1 MVAMAVANPAL
12 DYARSVLD
20 GEVDSCRLVRLACER
35 FVKWLE
41 REDIWFDAEEAL
53 FRFQFFEDFLV
64 LENGSPFVLSA
75 WEKFVVGNIY
85 GWKWVDSDFR
95 VITEAHIW
103 LPRKNGKS
111 TLGAGIALC
120 SFVLDDEPLPNFYCI
135 ASDRGQASLLTKYAK
150 GFVKRSPDLQEVL
163 RVRVHDIIRETPE
176 GDAEFKALHA
186 DSDRLDGLNPYGT
199 FGDEAH
205 SWKGRG
211 AYDVMNSAFGA
222 RDQPIFVIISTAGV
236 YDPTKVGVELYEDGV
251 KVLEGSIVS
260 DSLFVLIFALD
271 DPERWDDPAEW
282 RKVNPE
288 LGGAKKMA
296 YMVREAEKARRLPSL
311 LNDFKTKQLNIWTKQ
326 LVAWF
331 SPEAWKGC
339 DGAPEF
345 EGPCFGALDFANTL
359 DFNSFT
365 LYWPETYS
373 LRCWFWLPEYTAL
386 YLAGRY
392 TQSYAQWAKAGFLTL
407 QKDAVALDKR
417 IIKDE
422 VVRVCGEYDVRS
434 IRYDKAKDGLTVAL
448 ELAEDHGLDMVGF
461 AQTPLNFNEPA
472 REFERLVTTGLLRHG
487 NNPVLNWHASNV
499 CAKKNQSDLIMPAR
513 SSEYVK
519 IDGIVTS
526 VMAIGGAMLENQN
539 SLPEV
544 FV

>member
-1 MVAMAVANPAL
+1 MVAMAVENPAL

-20 GEVDSCRLVRLACER
+20 GEVDSCRLVKLACER
-35 FVKWLE
+35 FMKWME
-41 REDIWFDAEEAL
+41 REDIWYDVEAAQARFD
-53 FRFQFFEDFLV
+53 FFADFLV
-64 LENGSPFVLSA
+64 LKDGQAFELSP
-75 WEKFVVGNIY
+75 WQKFVVGNIY
-85 GWKWVDSDFR
+85 GWKRVEDDRR
-95 VITEAHIW
+95 VISEAHIW
-103 LPRKNGKS
+103 IPRKNGKT
-111 TLGAGIALC
+111 TLGAGLGLGAIA
-120 SFVLDDEPLPNFYCI
+120 LDDEAEPNVYCV
-135 ASDRGQASLLTKYAK
+135 ASDRGQASILTNVSK
-150 GFVKRSPDLQEVL
+150 GFVKRSPELQEVL
-163 RVRVHDIIRETPE
+163 RVRVHDILNEE
-176 GDAEFKALHA
+176 AGGEFRALHA
-186 DSDRLDGLNPYGT
+186 DSDRLDGLNPYLA

-205 SWKGRG
+205 AWKGRG
-211 AYDVMNSAFGA
+211 PYDVIDSAFGS
-222 RDQPIFVIISTAGV
+222 RKEPLFVIISTTGT
-236 YDPTKVGVELYEDGV
+236 YDPTKVGVELYEDGE
-251 KVLEGSIVS
+251 KILEGTIED
-260 DSLFVLIFALD
+260 DSLFVMIFTVD
-271 DPERWDDPAEW
+271 DATKPFDVVEW
-282 RKVNPE
+282 RKANPE
-288 LGGAKKMA
+288 LENAKEMA
-296 YMVREAEKARRLPSL
+296 YMVKQSAKASRLASK

-326 LVAWF
+326 L
-331 SPEAWKGC
+331 EAWI
-339 DGAPEF
+339 APELWAKCEGKPVY

-392 TQSYAQWAKAGFLTL
+392 AQSYAQWAKAGFLTL

-422 VVRVCGEYDVRS
+422 VVRLCEEWDVRS

-448 ELAEDHGLDMVGF
+448 ELAEDHGLEMVGF
-461 AQTPLNFNEPA
+461 AQTPMNFNEPA

-519 IDGIVTS
+519 IDGVVTS
-526 VMAIGGAMLENQN
+526 VMAIGGAMLEHE
-539 SLPEV
+539 SGLPEV